1 LDFVSWPPI
10 YGIGRRRL
18 SPEEL
23 AVQTISKKR
32 RVETY
37 PIDVE
42 REQLVRLFIAERQ
55 GAVPKFEVVASCFE
69 ETRDLSWRKEFLIGN
84 EVREDVHSVVRI
96 ATLKITP
103 IHRSDGWSVSVV
115 IEDDFGAQAF
125 EDDEAME
132 EAEEEEIDVD
142 AFYFYNEFI
151 LPGRGSASLVAEFE
165 SLAAKQRL
173 SRLLGDIVKDRHGK
187 ERDGSRRS

>member
-1 LDFVSWPPI
+1 
-10 YGIGRRRL
+10 
-18 SPEEL
+18 
-23 AVQTISKKR
+23 
-32 RVETY
+32 VETY
-37 PIDVE
+37 PLDVE
-42 REQLVRLFIAERQ
+42 PEQLVRWFIAERR
-55 GAVPKFEVVASCFE
+55 GAAPKFEVVASCVE
-69 ETRDLSWRKEFLIGN
+69 EVRDLPLRKEFLIGN

-115 IEDDFGAQAF
+115 IEDDFGEQAF
-125 EDDEAME
+125 EDDEARE

-151 LPGRGSASLVAEFE
+151 LPGRGSANLVAEVE
-165 SLAAKQRL
+165 SRAAKQRL

-187 ERDGSRRS
+187 EREALRHSRTRGGFSRSCREGRRASHDFAAGDHVLLASV